1 MTKEGTHTKIHDIFR
16 KMLEYIQDVI
26 IIFVCLALFMLMINV
41 MMGLFKTMLQPVD
54 FKIIASE
61 IIFILVL
68 IEVYRLLIIYLK
80 EHRIAIDIMVE
91 VGIVSTLREIILV
104 GVLEIEPMLLA
115 SISIFL
121 ISTLLLLRYG
131 AIRISED

>member
-1 MTKEGTHTKIHDIFR
+1 
-16 KMLEYIQDVI
+16 
-26 IIFVCLALFMLMINV
+26 MINV
-41 MMGLFKTMLQPVD
+41 MLGLFKIMFQPVD

-104 GVLEIEPMLLA
+104 GVLEIDPMLLA
-115 SISIFL
+115 AISIFL

-131 AIRISED
+131 AIRIRED